1 VPGLKEIL
9 LISLVILALFYLP
22 RAAGNRGKNA
32 KVSRTRVS
40 GSLRL
45 AILATALWPL
55 LAALFFEPW
64 QGRLLPFL
72 YLGIGP
78 VFAAWSAAWVFF
90 GFRKK

>member
-22 RAAGNRGKNA
+22 RAAGNRVNA

>member
-9 LISLVILALFYLP
+9 LISLVILALFCLP
-22 RAAGNRGKNA
+22 RAGSRGNA